1 MSRIIAGSAKGRR
14 IATPKGAHT
23 RPTTDRTRE
32 ALFSALASWF
42 DTADEAPERQLDGVG
57 VLDLFAGSGAV
68 GLEAASRG
76 AHPVV
81 LVESDGPT
89 AKLIAANARDLRLRA
104 DVRAA
109 RAETVAASPGHR
121 FDLVFLDPPYDLPTL
136 VVESILASLVEHA
149 LAQRALVVV
158 ERSARDRPPVWPAA
172 LTETWS
178 RDYGETKLYFGA
190 LPRRPR
196 VALTGGIASGKSF
209 VADELARR
217 GAVIIDADLLAREV
231 VEPGTPGLAAVVAR
245 FGEDVLKADGTL
257 DRPKLGEVIF
267 ADDAARADLNAI
279 VHPRVRARAQEMEDE
294 VADGVVVHV
303 IPLLVEAGL
312 VDGFDT
318 VLVVDLPVEEQ
329 IVRLMARNGVTRA
342 QAEARV
348 RAQATR
354 EERLHVADRVVDN
367 SGDPASTV
375 AQIDEIWTRLHD
387 R

>member
-1 MSRIIAGSAKGRR
+1 M
-14 IATPKGAHT
+14 
-23 RPTTDRTRE
+23 
-32 ALFSALASWF
+32 
-42 DTADEAPERQLDGVG
+42 
-57 VLDLFAGSGAV
+57 
-68 GLEAASRG
+68 
-76 AHPVV
+76 
-81 LVESDGPT
+81 
-89 AKLIAANARDLRLRA
+89 
-104 DVRAA
+104 
-109 RAETVAASPGHR
+109 
-121 FDLVFLDPPYDLPTL
+121 
-136 VVESILASLVEHA
+136 
-149 LAQRALVVV
+149 
-158 ERSARDRPPVWPAA
+158 
-172 LTETWS
+172 
-178 RDYGETKLYFGA
+178 YFGA